1 MTSKTCDLEDA
12 MALQEAAKV
21 SGEHSFSWLGA
32 VGWTV
37 FMIYLVL
44 VVGFAWNPT
53 PFAQGLAALGIAIA
67 CVHAALFYGWKDAL
81 VLLSICLVI
90 TFTMENIGVATGFPF
105 GHYHFEVGSDLIHV
119 GAIPI
124 IVGPLWFGMGYFAW
138 IVAGT
143 LLGGAHRRLRG
154 KIELIALPVVAAF
167 VMTQWDVVMDPPEAT
182 ISKARIWHD
191 GGAHFGVPISNY
203 LGWLLTSWLFYQAF
217 AIYLSRRRDASAG
230 TTEQGRSLRLI
241 AILLYL
247 CSGLTHVVPWIIGQS
262 GEVVDAAGHVW
273 RIGDLRETTVVM
285 LLFTMV
291 FTSMLAGL
299 RLVTDVADRREQ
311 GDQTG

>member
-1 MTSKTCDLEDA
+1 
-12 MALQEAAKV
+12 MALQQAEKASA
-21 SGEHSFSWLGA
+21 ERSFSSLEPA
-32 VGWTV
+32 GWIALA
-37 FMIYLVL
+37 IYLVL

-67 CVHAALFYGWKDAL
+67 CAHAVLFYGWKNAA
-81 VLLSICLVI
+81 VLLAICLAI

-105 GHYHFEVGSDLIHV
+105 GHYHFEVGSNLIHV

-124 IVGPLWFGMGYFAW
+124 IVGPLWFGMGYLSW

-143 LLGGAHRRLRG
+143 LLGGAHRRLKG

-182 ISKARIWHD
+182 ISKAWIWHD
-191 GGAHFGVPISNY
+191 GGAHFGVPLSNY
-203 LGWLLTSWLFYQAF
+203 FGWLLTSWLFYQAF
-217 AIYLSRRRDASAG
+217 AIYLSRRRVASAG
-230 TTEQGRSLRLI
+230 MAEQGRALRLV

-247 CSGLTHVVPWIIGQS
+247 CSGVTHVTPWIIGQS

-273 RIGDLRETTVVM
+273 RIGDLRETTVVI

-299 RLVTDVADRREQ
+299 RLATDAADR
-311 GDQTG
+311 

>member
-1 MTSKTCDLEDA
+1 M
-12 MALQEAAKV
+12 
-21 SGEHSFSWLGA
+21 
-32 VGWTV
+32 
-37 FMIYLVL
+37 
-44 VVGFAWNPT
+44 
-53 PFAQGLAALGIAIA
+53 PFAQVLAALGIAIA
-67 CVHAALFYGWKDAL
+67 CAHAILFYGWKNAL
-81 VLLSICLVI
+81 VLLAICLEI

-105 GHYHFEVGSDLIHV
+105 GDYHFEVGSDLIHV

-167 VMTQWDVVMDPPEAT
+167 VMAQWDVVMDPPEAT
-182 ISKARIWHD
+182 ISKAWIWHD

-203 LGWLLTSWLFYQAF
+203 LGWLLTSWLS
-217 AIYLSRRRDASAG
+217 IRRSRSISPRRDASAG
-230 TTEQGRSLRLI
+230 MTEKQGRALRPV

-247 CSGLTHVVPWIIGQS
+247 CSGLTHVTPWIMDQS
-262 GEVVDAAGHVW
+262 GEIADAAGRVW
-273 RIGDLRETTVVM
+273 RIGDLRETTVVI

-291 FTSMLAGL
+291 FTSLLAGL
-299 RLVTDVADRREQ
+299 RLATDAADRGSMLQPYTPRAMSRTRPSVSSIIAAVTSRWVQ
-311 GDQTG
+311 ALIRPSIIASKTPR

>member
-12 MALQEAAKV
+12 MALQEAAKA
-21 SGEHSFSWLGA
+21 SGERSFSWLEG

-37 FMIYLVL
+37 FAIYLVL

-67 CVHAALFYGWKDAL
+67 CTHAALFYGWKDAL
-81 VLLSICLVI
+81 VLLAICLVI

-154 KIELIALPVVAAF
+154 KIELIALPIVAAF

-182 ISKARIWHD
+182 ISKAWIWHD

-217 AIYLSRRRDASAG
+217 AIYLSRRRVASAG
-230 TTEQGRSLRLI
+230 MTGQGRSLRLV
-241 AILLYL
+241 AILLYF
-247 CSGLTHVVPWIIGQS
+247 CSGLTHVIPWIMDQS
-262 GEVVDAAGHVW
+262 GEVADAAGHVW
-273 RIGDLRETTVVM
+273 RIGDLRETTVVI

-299 RLVTDVADRREQ
+299 RLATDAAER
-311 GDQTG
+311 

>member
-1 MTSKTCDLEDA
+1 MTSETCDLEDA
-12 MALQEAAKV
+12 MALQEAAKA
-21 SGEHSFSWLGA
+21 SDEHSFSWPGA

-37 FMIYLVL
+37 FAIYLVL

-53 PFAQGLAALGIAIA
+53 PFAQALAALGIAIA
-67 CVHAALFYGWKDAL
+67 CVHATLFYGWKNAL
-81 VLLSICLVI
+81 VLLAICLVI

-154 KIELIALPVVAAF
+154 KIELIALPIVAAF

-182 ISKARIWHD
+182 ISKAWIWHD

-203 LGWLLTSWLFYQAF
+203 LGWVLTSWLFYQAF
-217 AIYLSRRRDASAG
+217 AIYLSRRRDVLAG
-230 TTEQGRSLRLI
+230 TIEREHALRLV

-247 CSGLTHVVPWIIGQS
+247 CSGLTHVTPWVIGQS
-262 GEVVDAAGHVW
+262 GEVADAAGHVW
-273 RIGDLRETTVVM
+273 RIGDLRETTVVI
-285 LLFTMV
+285 LLFTMM

-299 RLVTDVADRREQ
+299 RLATDAIDRKGE
-311 GDQTG
+311 